1 MTFDDQHV
9 DVSGVED
16 RRGAGGGFGLPRGV
30 AIGGGG
36 GIVGLIITVLVIVL
50 GGGGGSGSG
59 LALDPGGV
67 AGGTAGE
74 TQAELSQ
81 RCNTSGAIQQYDDCY
96 LIKVYDETDEVWSRE
111 LARRG
116 VAYHR
121 PTLTFFSGSTQT
133 GCGAATAQVG
143 PFYCP
148 VDQRIYLDLD
158 FLDQLQ
164 QQYGAQG
171 RYAQAYILAHEFGH
185 HLQTLLGIEQRVRQQ
200 ESGASQTRQ
209 NALSVRLELQADCL
223 AGVWGKLA
231 DTAGKV
237 TVTQAQVAEAQNAAA
252 AVGDDRIE
260 AKAGVQ
266 VDPETWTHGS
276 AAQRRSWY
284 TTGFDSGDLDSCDTF
299 AS

>member
-1 MTFDDQHV
+1 VTFDDQHV

-16 RRGAGGGFGLPRGV
+16 RRGAGGAFGLPRGV

-36 GIVGLIITVLVIVL
+36 GIVGLIITVLVLVL
-50 GGGGGSGSG
+50 GGGGNDGSGF
-59 LALDPGGV
+59 ALDPGAV
-67 AGGTAGE
+67 SGGTAGE
-74 TQAELSQ
+74 SQAELAQ
-81 RCNTSGAIQQYDDCY
+81 RCNTSGAIERYDDCY

-121 PTLTFFSGSTQT
+121 PTLTFFGGSTQT
-133 GCGAATAQVG
+133 GCGPATSQVG

-171 RYAQAYILAHEFGH
+171 RYAQAYILAHEYGH

-200 ESGASQTRQ
+200 QDGATRAQQ

-231 DTAGKV
+231 DTQGNV
-237 TVTQAQVAEAQNAAA
+237 TVTQAQVAEAQSAAA

-276 AAQRRSWY
+276 AGQRRSWY
-284 TTGFDSGDLDSCDTF
+284 TRGFDTGDLDACDTF
-299 AS
+299 AA